1 MVDFGPF
8 EYVLNRLREA
18 STWAGI
24 ALFIGTFGIDA
35 DTISRITANGPAI
48 AAGVASLV
56 AILAPSRF
64 GGHTGLKPS
73 EAATQRG
80 NT

>member
-1 MVDFGPF
+1 MNSAPLEF
-8 EYVLNRLREA
+8 VLNRLREA

-24 ALFIGTFGIDA
+24 AIFVGTFGISA
-35 DTISRITANGPAI
+35 DTISRLTANGPAV
-48 AAGVASLV
+48 ATGVAALV

-73 EAATQRG
+73 DAATKRG